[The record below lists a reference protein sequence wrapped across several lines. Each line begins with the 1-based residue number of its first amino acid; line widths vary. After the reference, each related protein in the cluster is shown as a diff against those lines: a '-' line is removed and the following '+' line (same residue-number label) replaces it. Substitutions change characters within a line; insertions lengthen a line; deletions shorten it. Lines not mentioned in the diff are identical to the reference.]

1 MNTFLCVGLRTLKGT
16 LKECASRD
24 FLSEYPMMLAQHVQH
39 TRRNFLAHRLEPR
52 VLASFVELGDH
63 GGEGLADAGYL
74 GQPV

>member
-1 MNTFLCVGLRTLKGT
+1 
-16 LKECASRD
+16 
-24 FLSEYPMMLAQHVQH
+24 MMLAQHVQH

-63 GGEGLADAGYL
+63 GGEGFADAGYL